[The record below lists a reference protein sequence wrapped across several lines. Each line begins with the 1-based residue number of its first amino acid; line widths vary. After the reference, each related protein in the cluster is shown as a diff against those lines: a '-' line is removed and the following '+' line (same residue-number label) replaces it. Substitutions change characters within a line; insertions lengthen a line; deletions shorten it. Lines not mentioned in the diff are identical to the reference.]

1 MGARGSTCV
10 RDSARRQPVQNHH
23 EKSNSRHIQ
32 EAESDRRSIKEGWYA
47 TNKTG
52 QVCSSRFSNR
62 EDCQAHIE
70 QEATRYCGHAVGDNG
85 YRRRAEEMWRS
96 AIG

>member
-1 MGARGSTCV
+1 MRAGQRPPPNRYKIIMKNLT
-10 RDSARRQPVQNHH
+10 P
-23 EKSNSRHIQ
+23 RHIQ